1 MARAYTTIARVQNYL
16 LVTIEASFVAQI
28 TEWIE
33 VMSEY
38 IEGETSKVFEADAL
52 ASAKKYEIKQK
63 ETDDIGKYVGA
74 VRSLQID
81 DAVEVDS
88 VSIDDEAVDV
98 GDYLLYPANSL
109 PKTRIT
115 LKEDSGLLFTEGEQN
130 IEVSAKWGYSETPP
144 GDIIFACTVLVA
156 GIINNS
162 WSSEGEVKSVSMGA
176 YNLTFKDEKQLT
188 DFDRVEEIL
197 AGYQK
202 IDV

>member
-1 MARAYTTIARVQNYL
+1 
-16 LVTIEASFVAQI
+16 VAQI